1 MQIAFQTIILK
12 VINRLVA
19 LFAKI
24 VRGFHLKI
32 CCLKRYLNYWK
43 QKKNRLEEELKC
55 SDVYAGSLK
64 SRLCTYDNYITDEK
78 LFRATTG
85 IEVENFKILYEY
97 LDPGE
102 NCENIKYHE
111 PAKDKEEDRSDVL
124 SSPSFSSPAS
134 KPGPRPKLA
143 GFDQLFLFIIMVKLG
158 SPLKHTAWL
167 FNLSKST
174 ASRYIITWANF
185 IYFKLGSVPIWPAK
199 DVVIETT
206 PECFKATYLNTRM
219 IIDCTELFC
228 EKPSSLTIQ
237 SSLSCHYKH
246 HITYKGLL
254 GISLSGAIAFISELY
269 DGSTSDVEIVK
280 RCDIL
285 NKELRS
291 KDDDVMADRGSTIKT
306 QLEPLGVTLNIPS
319 FLARKDQLS

>member
-1 MQIAFQTIILK
+1 MLK
-12 VINRLVA
+12 EKVKV
-19 LFAKI
+19 
-24 VRGFHLKI
+24 
-32 CCLKRYLNYWK
+32 
-43 QKKNRLEEELKC
+43 LEEEKNKLEEKLKC
-55 SDVYAGSLK
+55 SNVYAGSLK
-64 SRLCTYDNYITDEK
+64 SRLFSYDNLITDEK
-78 LFRATTG
+78 VFRAITG
-85 IEVENFKILYEY
+85 LEVEKCKILFEY

-143 GFDQLFLFIIMVKLG
+143 GVDQLFLFLSRLRLG

-185 IYFKLGSVPIWPAK
+185 IYFKLSCVPIWPTK
-199 DVVIETT
+199 DVVIETM
-206 PECFKATYLNTRM
+206 PECFKATYPNTRV

-228 EKPSSLTIQ
+228 QKPSSLTIQ
-237 SSLSCHYKH
+237 SSLFSHYKH
-246 HITYKGLL
+246 HITYKGLV
-254 GISLSGAIAFISELY
+254 GISPSGAITFISELY

-280 RCDIL
+280 RCGIL
-285 NKELRS
+285 NKELWS
-291 KDDDVMADRGSTIKT
+291 KDDDVMADRGFTIKKT
-306 QLEPLGVTLNIPS
+306 VGS
-319 FLARKDQLS
+319 FRCYT